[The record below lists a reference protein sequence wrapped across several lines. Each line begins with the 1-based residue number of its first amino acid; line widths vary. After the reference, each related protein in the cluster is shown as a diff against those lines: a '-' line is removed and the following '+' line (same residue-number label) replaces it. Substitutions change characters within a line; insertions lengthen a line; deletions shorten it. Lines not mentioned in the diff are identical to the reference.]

1 MWPDFFKVTFEL
13 DANGILNV
21 SAVDKASGSSG
32 HITITNDQSRLS
44 SDEVDKMVRDAERF
58 AEEDKKALQ
67 KIALKNEIEEYAYN
81 LKQAIQDEEVKKR

>member
-1 MWPDFFKVTFEL
+1 M
-13 DANGILNV
+13 NV

-32 HITITNDQSRLS
+32 QITITNDQSRLS

-67 KIALKNEIEEYAYN
+67 KIALKNEIEEYVYN
-81 LKQAIQDEEVKKR
+81 LKQAVLDDEVKKRY